1 MNEDHRSIEVLLAKE
16 AIRELVML
24 YSRGCDRKDIEL
36 LRTLY
41 TGDATDTHDRT
52 FDGSAK
58 EYVDFLERSLPHLR
72 YSGHHVCNHLIS
84 VDPQRGEGEGE
95 VYALA
100 WHVYPDRQGGLV
112 EDFMCVRYI
121 DRYRKDNDRWRF
133 AKRVVRYDL
142 HTTRPHAPSGDVP
155 HAGTDPS
162 YSVLLSRLFAKGP
175 RA

>member
-1 MNEDHRSIEVLLAKE
+1 MNEDRRSIDVLLAKE

-24 YSRGCDRKDIEL
+24 YSRGCDRQDFAL

-41 TGDATDTHDRT
+41 TSDATDSHDRT
-52 FDGSAK
+52 FDGPAN
-58 EYVDFLERSLPHLR
+58 EYIDFLERSLPHTR
-72 YSGHHVCNHLIS
+72 YCGHHVCNHLIH

-112 EDFMCVRYI
+112 EDFMCVRYV

-133 AKRVVRYDL
+133 AQRVVRYDL
-142 HTTRPHAPSGDVP
+142 HTTRAHESSGESSHA
-155 HAGTDPS
+155 ATDPS
-162 YSVLLSRLFAKGP
+162 YSQLLSRLFAKGP